1 MRYLFFLLVV
11 LLNLNRVSAQTFTTE
26 KTTNAKT
33 QKLLSAAKGYIL
45 SNKLDDA
52 VKQLQRALKEDS
64 LCIDTWQMLGDIDFT
79 RGQYVQCAKNVE
91 RVMQL
96 NKGYKSKGYYM
107 LCMSYWTMDDYEHC
121 IQNGKEYLLVKD
133 KYDPWV
139 RDVNQAIA
147 NSGFASYAIQH
158 PVPFNPINLGDSINT
173 KTMDE
178 YSPSISLD
186 NSILIYNR
194 NVAVGNTHQEDFYIS
209 FYKNGTWMLSKDAGT
224 PLNTPNNEGAQK
236 LSADGNTLFFT
247 ICNKQGGYGSCDI
260 YTAQRNGDQWV
271 NIRNLGFPVSMPTW
285 ESQPSISADGKDLYF
300 ASNRPGTIGARDIF
314 VSHKGADGKW
324 GIPEN
329 LGENINTT
337 YDEGYPF
344 IHPDNK
350 TLYFCSDGWPGMGGI
365 DIFVSKRDEKGV
377 WSKPMNLGYPIN
389 TKGDNTG
396 LIVSA
401 DGKMAYYASTP
412 EGRTDLDIYKFDM
425 PEEVRP
431 VPVTYVKG
439 IVRSKTDGKPL
450 QAKIELIDLNTNKL
464 VAILDCGND
473 GVFFH
478 SLPTGYNYAFNVSK
492 SGYLFHSENFEL
504 LSERDVSNPFILNIN
519 LEPAT
524 TGSSVV
530 LRNVFFDV
538 NASTLKPESKTE
550 IEKLV
555 QFLKTNPTVRI
566 EIGGHTDNTGSVA
579 NNQQLSEARAK
590 ALYQVLIAAGIENSR
605 LTFKGYGATKPVAD
619 NQQEEG
625 RALNRRTEVRIIG
638 M

>member
-26 KTTNAKT
+26 KTTNVKT

-91 RVMQL
+91 RVMHL
-96 NKGYKSKGYYM
+96 NKGYKSKGFYM

-194 NVAVGNTHQEDFYIS
+194 NVAVANTHQEDFYIS